1 MPAQPSASI
10 RHVGADQVSAHL
22 PMRAAV
28 DALRQSLLDGLDPA
42 EDLQR
47 CAAPLTRGRFLMMPS
62 EVGGYAGIKILTLC
76 PDNAERELPTIQGAY
91 LLHDAETLSP
101 LAMIDGTALTAV
113 RTPAVSALGVDLL
126 AEREA
131 RELLVFGT
139 GPQALQHVH
148 AIAAVRQIS
157 RVGLVGRDL
166 ARTRAAVER
175 LRRDGYRVHVAHADD
190 VAGAPIIA
198 CCTASPEPLFDGAAV
213 DERAV
218 VVAMGSH
225 TPDAREVDDALLA
238 RARVYVEDP
247 KAALREAGEIV
258 QGAASGILSP
268 ERLRPLRELVC
279 SPGPQDAPDAP
290 GPALFKTVGMGWQD
304 LVTARALYENLPGRG

>member
-1 MPAQPSASI
+1 MPAQHSASI
-10 RHVGADQVSAHL
+10 RHVGADQVTAHL

-28 DALRQSLLDGLDPA
+28 DALRQALLDGLDPA

-126 AEREA
+126 AERDA

-139 GPQALQHVH
+139 GPQALQHVR
-148 AIAAVRQIS
+148 AVAAVRQIS

-166 ARTRAAVER
+166 ARTRSAVER

-190 VAGAPIIA
+190 VADAPIIA
-198 CCTASPEPLFDGAAV
+198 CCTSSAEPLFDGAAV

-247 KAALREAGEIV
+247 ETALREAGEIV
-258 QGAASGILSP
+258 QGADSGVLDA